1 MADNMLIF
9 NIFAFLPPYLLYF
22 ALKRLNLQNITN
34 MAHGVAYFESLCFN
48 TATDVYKRSLWAI
61 PL

>member
-34 MAHGVAYFESLCFN
+34 MAHGVAYFESL
-48 TATDVYKRSLWAI
+48 VG
-61 PL
+61 